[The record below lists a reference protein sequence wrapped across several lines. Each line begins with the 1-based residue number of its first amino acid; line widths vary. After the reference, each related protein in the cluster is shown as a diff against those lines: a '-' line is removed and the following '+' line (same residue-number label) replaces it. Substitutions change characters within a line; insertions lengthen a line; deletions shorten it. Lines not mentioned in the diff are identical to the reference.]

1 MAKVAI
7 KFEKLSLFG
16 GFFLIMEQ
24 FFLIMEQFFL
34 MMEEFLSIMEEFL
47 SIMEEFNVYSVKTTN
62 NHGWLGWF
70 NKPSIRP

>member
-7 KFEKLSLFG
+7 KSEKLSLFG

-24 FFLIMEQFFL
+24 FFLIMEEFFL
-34 MMEEFLSIMEEFL
+34 IMAAFL

-62 NHGWLGWF
+62 NHGLNF
-70 NKPSIRP
+70 RKS

>member
-16 GFFLIMEQ
+16 VFFLIMEE
-24 FFLIMEQFFL
+24 FFLIMA
-34 MMEEFLSIMEEFL
+34 EFLSIMEEFF

>member
-1 MAKVAI
+1 MAKIAI

-24 FFLIMEQFFL
+24 FFL
-34 MMEEFLSIMEEFL
+34 MMEEFLSIMEEFD
-47 SIMEEFNVYSVKTTN
+47 VYSVKTTN

>member
-1 MAKVAI
+1 MAKIAI
-7 KFEKLSLFG
+7 KSEKLSLFG

-24 FFLIMEQFFL
+24 FFLIMA
-34 MMEEFLSIMEEFL
+34 EFSSIMEEFD
-47 SIMEEFNVYSVKTTN
+47 VYSVKTTN

>member
-24 FFLIMEQFFL
+24 FFL
-34 MMEEFLSIMEEFL
+34 IMEEFL

>member
-7 KFEKLSLFG
+7 KSEKLSLFG

-24 FFLIMEQFFL
+24 F
-34 MMEEFLSIMEEFL
+34 LSIMEEFL
-47 SIMEEFNVYSVKTTN
+47 SIMEEFDVYSVKTTN

>member
-24 FFLIMEQFFL
+24 FFLMMADFFSII
-34 MMEEFLSIMEEFL
+34 EEFFQ
-47 SIMEEFNVYSVKTTN
+47 
-62 NHGWLGWF
+62 
-70 NKPSIRP
+70 

>member
-16 GFFLIMEQ
+16 GFFLIMEE
-24 FFLIMEQFFL
+24 FFL
-34 MMEEFLSIMEEFL
+34 IMEEFL
-47 SIMEEFNVYSVKTTN
+47 SIMEEFDVYSVKTTN

>member
-16 GFFLIMEQ
+16 GFFVIME
-24 FFLIMEQFFL
+24 EFFL
-34 MMEEFLSIMEEFL
+34 MMEEFLSIMEEFD
-47 SIMEEFNVYSVKTTN
+47 VYSVKTTN

>member
-1 MAKVAI
+1 MVKVAI
-7 KFEKLSLFG
+7 KSEKLSPFG

-24 FFLIMEQFFL
+24 FFLM
-34 MMEEFLSIMEEFL
+34 MEEFL

>member
-1 MAKVAI
+1 MAKIAI

-24 FFLIMEQFFL
+24 FFLIME
-34 MMEEFLSIMEEFL
+34 EFLSIMEEFD
-47 SIMEEFNVYSVKTTN
+47 VYSVKTTN

>member
-1 MAKVAI
+1 MAKIAI

-24 FFLIMEQFFL
+24 FFL
-34 MMEEFLSIMEEFL
+34 IMEEFL

>member
-24 FFLIMEQFFL
+24 FFLM
-34 MMEEFLSIMEEFL
+34 MEEFL

>member
-24 FFLIMEQFFL
+24 FFL
-34 MMEEFLSIMEEFL
+34 MMEEFLSIMEEFF

-62 NHGWLGWF
+62 NHGLNF
-70 NKPSIRP
+70 RKS

>member
-1 MAKVAI
+1 MAKIAI

-24 FFLIMEQFFL
+24 FFLM
-34 MMEEFLSIMEEFL
+34 MEEFL

>member
-24 FFLIMEQFFL
+24 FFLIMA
-34 MMEEFLSIMEEFL
+34 EFL

>member
-24 FFLIMEQFFL
+24 FFLIME
-34 MMEEFLSIMEEFL
+34 EFLSIMEEFD
-47 SIMEEFNVYSVKTTN
+47 VYSVKTTN

-70 NKPSIRP
+70 NNPSIRP

>member
-24 FFLIMEQFFL
+24 FFLIMAA
-34 MMEEFLSIMEEFL
+34 FL

>member
-16 GFFLIMEQ
+16 G

>member
-24 FFLIMEQFFL
+24 FFLIMADFFSII
-34 MMEEFLSIMEEFL
+34 EEFFQ
-47 SIMEEFNVYSVKTTN
+47 
-62 NHGWLGWF
+62 
-70 NKPSIRP
+70 

>member
-1 MAKVAI
+1 
-7 KFEKLSLFG
+7 
-16 GFFLIMEQ
+16 MEQ
-24 FFLIMEQFFL
+24 FFLIMA
-34 MMEEFLSIMEEFL
+34 EFLSIMEEFL

>member
-1 MAKVAI
+1 MAKIAI

-24 FFLIMEQFFL
+24 F
-34 MMEEFLSIMEEFL
+34 LSIMEEFL
-47 SIMEEFNVYSVKTTN
+47 SIMEEFDVYSVKTTN

>member
-1 MAKVAI
+1 MAKIAI
-7 KFEKLSLFG
+7 KSEKLSLFG
-16 GFFLIMEQ
+16 G

-34 MMEEFLSIMEEFL
+34 MMEEFLSIMEEFF

>member
-1 MAKVAI
+1 MAKIAI

-24 FFLIMEQFFL
+24 F
-34 MMEEFLSIMEEFL
+34 LSIMEEFL
-47 SIMEEFNVYSVKTTN
+47 SIMAAFLSIMEEFDVYSVKTTN

>member
-1 MAKVAI
+1 MAKIAI

-16 GFFLIMEQ
+16 GFFLIMEE
-24 FFLIMEQFFL
+24 FFL
-34 MMEEFLSIMEEFL
+34 IMEEFL
-47 SIMEEFNVYSVKTTN
+47 SIMEEFNLYSVKTTN

>member
-1 MAKVAI
+1 MAKIAI

-24 FFLIMEQFFL
+24 FFLI
-34 MMEEFLSIMEEFL
+34 MEEFLSIMEEFL

-70 NKPSIRP
+70 NKSSIRP

>member
-7 KFEKLSLFG
+7 QSEKLTPFG
-16 GFFLIMEQ
+16 G

-47 SIMEEFNVYSVKTTN
+47 SIMEEFDVYSVKTTN
-62 NHGWLGWF
+62 NHGWLG
-70 NKPSIRP
+70 